1 MTDVRLPE
9 GSQILLVDDEALI
22 LMVLEF
28 AVVDAGAVPIPT
40 PNLALALRA
49 LEDHAI
55 DGAVLDMNLGAGDTC
70 EPIARVLTGQE
81 IPFILHS
88 GDHVRLGEVIAAIDG
103 PLVKKPAPGDVIVRA
118 LARLMAAVGRR

>member
-88 GDHVRLGEVIAAIDG
+88 GDTCG
-103 PLVKKPAPGDVIVRA
+103 
-118 LARLMAAVGRR
+118 